1 MGLRNGPNTKDWI
14 DLATTMGIRFHSITQ
29 PQDCAI
35 EETVREAV
43 YETKLG
49 TGGQYLSFKF
59 NAMDASDA
67 SAVTQTETG
76 GFE

>member
-1 MGLRNGPNTKDWI
+1 MGLRNGPHPKDWI
-14 DLATTMGIRFHSITQ
+14 DLATAMGIRFHSITWLKY
-29 PQDCAI
+29 CAI

-43 YETKLG
+43 YETRLG

-67 SAVTQTETG
+67 SAVT
-76 GFE
+76 